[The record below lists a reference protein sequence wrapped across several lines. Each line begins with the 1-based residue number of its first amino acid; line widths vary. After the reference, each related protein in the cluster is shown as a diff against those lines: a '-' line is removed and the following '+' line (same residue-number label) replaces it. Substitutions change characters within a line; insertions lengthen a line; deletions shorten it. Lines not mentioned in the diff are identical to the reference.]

1 MFLLHT
7 VVSKHNDLILDNTM
21 QRHDRDHGG
30 GSRNE
35 TSRKFALF
43 FYIIVQF
50 LKHTTSNLVIKKQN

>member
-50 LKHTTSNLVIKKQN
+50 